1 MFRARFN
8 LRPSVT
14 LIILNILL
22 VGFFYDAVVRLS
34 SSRCARERVCF
45 RVLGV

>member
-22 VGFFYDAVVRLS
+22 VGFLMTPLLGLVPPV
-34 SSRCARERVCF
+34 ARARVCF